1 VQSNYPYD
9 PQHRKTEPHAQ
20 NGPTEP
26 TPPAPLGLRD
36 RVRSS
41 FAGRG
46 RVVALAAVGLLGL
59 GIAGGAAATLGNDRS
74 ETLDTIAVADQQ
86 ARADAV
92 SRADRSVRSPL
103 TVPTVNPTTANATP
117 KASLKLA
124 PPKAVAK
131 PPATKKAAPKVAP
144 KAAPKKAAPA
154 GPVIS
159 KAGWTSPMPGSD
171 VTSCFGMRW
180 GVPHQGIDF
189 AMAEN
194 TPELAAAA
202 GTVFAAGWNYTGY
215 GLSVVIDHGNGIFTH
230 YAHMNRA
237 AVEVGQTVKAGQV
250 IGYEG
255 STGDSTGPHLHFEV
269 HQGMWNQIDPAPFL
283 KAKGVPIVGC

>member
-1 VQSNYPYD
+1 MQSNYPYD
-9 PQHRKTEPHAQ
+9 PQHREPESQAQ
-20 NGPTEP
+20 DAFTEP
-26 TPPAPLGLRD
+26 TPRSPLGLRD
-36 RVRSS
+36 RVLSS

-46 RVVALAAVGLLGL
+46 RVVALAAVGLLSL
-59 GIAGGAAATLGNDRS
+59 GIAGGAIATVGNDKS
-74 ETLDTIAVADQQ
+74 ETPDTIAVADQQ
-86 ARADAV
+86 ARVDAL
-92 SRADRSVRSPL
+92 SRADRSARSPL
-103 TVPTVNPTTANATP
+103 AVPTVNPTTASATP

-131 PPATKKAAPKVAP
+131 PPAVKKVAPKATKKAAPK
-144 KAAPKKAAPA
+144 KA

-159 KAGWTSPMPGSD
+159 NAGWTSPMPGSD
-171 VTSCFGMRW
+171 VTSCFGIRW

-189 AMAEN
+189 AMPEN

-215 GLSVVIDHGNGIFTH
+215 GLSVVIDHGDGIFTH
-230 YAHMNRA
+230 YAHMNAA

>member
-1 VQSNYPYD
+1 MQSNYPYG
-9 PQHRKTEPHAQ
+9 QHREPENSAQDGHTEQ
-20 NGPTEP
+20 
-26 TPPAPLGLRD
+26 TPPSPLGLRD
-36 RVRSS
+36 RVRLG

-59 GIAGGAAATLGNDRS
+59 GIAGGAVATLGNDES
-74 ETLDTIAVADQQ
+74 TPDTIAVADQQ
-86 ARADAV
+86 ARADAA
-92 SRADRSVRSPL
+92 SRADRAVRSPL
-103 TVPTVNPTTANATP
+103 AVPTVSPTTASATP
-117 KASLKLA
+117 KASLELA
-124 PPKAVAK
+124 TPPKAVVK
-131 PPATKKAAPKVAP
+131 PPATKKVAPKTTPKKVAP
-144 KAAPKKAAPA
+144 KA
-154 GPVIS
+154 GPVVS
-159 KAGWTSPMPGSD
+159 KAGWTSPMPGSE
-171 VTSCFGMRW
+171 VTSCFGIRW

-189 AMAEN
+189 AMPEN

-215 GLSVVIDHGNGIFTH
+215 GISVVIDHGNGIYTH
-230 YAHMNRA
+230 YAHMNRT

-269 HQGMWNQIDPAPFL
+269 HQGAMWNQIDPAPFL